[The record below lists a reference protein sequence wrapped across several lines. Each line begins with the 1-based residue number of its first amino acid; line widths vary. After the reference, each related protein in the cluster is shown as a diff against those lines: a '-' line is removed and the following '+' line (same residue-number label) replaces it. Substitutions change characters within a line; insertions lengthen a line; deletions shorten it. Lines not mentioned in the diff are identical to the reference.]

1 MLARNLHNIACA
13 RIHKALVSSQQ
24 GLVPVTGILQ
34 VVSAV
39 HPSHQHA
46 EREKKTCTSLYL
58 LYKSYD
64 FGLIH
69 AATFFNQ
76 LDC

>member
-13 RIHKALVSSQQ
+13 RIHKALVSTQQ
-24 GLVPVTGILQ
+24 GLVPVTEILQ

-46 EREKKTCTSLYL
+46 EREREKKNMHIAIFT
-58 LYKSYD
+58 D
-64 FGLIH
+64 
-69 AATFFNQ
+69 
-76 LDC
+76 